1 MKVIP
6 LHKEHAESFKQIRL
20 IGLKEHPES
29 FASSFEEEVQQSMQD
44 IEKKLL
50 SSQAITYGAFHEG
63 KLGGIITLLYES
75 KLKMRHKAHIVG
87 LFVREEFRGLG
98 MAKQLMNTVIEK
110 AQGSTTI
117 EQLHL
122 TVMADN
128 QPAIKLYK
136 KLGFRSYAH
145 EPRALKVVGHYY
157 DEIHMVLQLK

>member
-1 MKVIP
+1 MKIIP

-20 IGLKEHPES
+20 IGLKQHPES
-29 FASSFEEEVQQSMQD
+29 FASSFEEEAEQSIQD

-63 KLGGIITLLYES
+63 RLGGIITLLFES
-75 KLKMRHKAHIVG
+75 KLKMHHKAYIVG
-87 LFVREEFRGLG
+87 LFVQEEFRGLG
-98 MAKQLMNTVIEK
+98 MAKQLMNTVIDNARVVE
-110 AQGSTTI
+110 TV

-128 QPAIKLYK
+128 QPALKLYK

-145 EPRALKVVGHYY
+145 EPRALKVAGHYY
-157 DEIHMVLQLK
+157 DEIHMVLPLK